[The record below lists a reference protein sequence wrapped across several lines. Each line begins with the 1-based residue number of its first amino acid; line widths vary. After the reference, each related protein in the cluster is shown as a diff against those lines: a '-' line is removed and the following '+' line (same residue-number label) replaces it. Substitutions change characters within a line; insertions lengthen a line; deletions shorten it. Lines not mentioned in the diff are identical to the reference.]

1 MLKPLFLKVAEI
13 MVFFDLED
21 EMRVGFIKLNH
32 DEIRLFIHTEVGDS
46 ILTLRPGESFNG
58 VTFRQ
63 FMVDSS
69 GIMEIP
75 DRRKFR
81 RLVRNHP

>member
-1 MLKPLFLKVAEI
+1 
-13 MVFFDLED
+13 
-21 EMRVGFIKLNH
+21 MRVGFIKLNH

-63 FMVDSS
+63 FMADSS

-75 DRRKFR
+75 DRRRVR
-81 RLVRNHP
+81 RKVRNYP